1 MTNWG
6 VDYAKQKKD
15 TNKTIRIRETTHEKL
30 RDLSYEQRKSIIDL
44 VDIAV
49 DELVKKLNNETN

>member
-1 MTNWG
+1 MPS
-6 VDYAKQKKD
+6 KKD

-30 RDLSYEQRKSIIDL
+30 RDLSYEQRRSIIDL